1 MLNSGGDDNSQKI
14 FDKLVGSGKAI
25 VSSRCYVNSPLAGD
39 IDLSQ
44 LRGKGVSELWFQKG
58 DINQL
63 YNFPDSLKRLVIREN
78 KLASIPVNELTNLA
92 ILDAESNQ
100 ISHIDL
106 SMMPNLT
113 FANLSKNN
121 LRRVDN
127 LPPKMAEIVV
137 DYNPNLNTIDL
148 EGADSCNKV
157 SCRGKPQITIIGANK
172 RCNIRTDDGA
182 HIRRG
187 GAKKRN
193 QTNQSDDVLY
203 PDPIEAFDKYYK
215 LKSDYE
221 ASRKQGISKIM
232 LMRKPIKERLK
243 LARQHVPKCINC
255 KRKGG
260 TIFQRRRD
268 AVLIA
273 LCGVSTIPCDLNIE
287 IRLGDNAD
295 QADTIRYFEEN
306 AQKIKDDIIK
316 LKLDTLFNYVNVEA
330 SVEMFTNLSNSLN
343 DPSITKHLSEYK
355 QFYESQYYNP
365 ETNKIIKD
373 TMTGV
378 YAKLADIRRILD
390 EYRKNGANPSM
401 MSDIGQLQLEIDTD
415 IKMIRRLKY
424 PVIEMV
430 QDPNSNEQKLIQ
442 KTYEI
447 HNFIEPEVIRFNTG
461 TFVEKSKATNL
472 DIDDNDY
479 GYVPNSPEYNPP
491 VSESA
496 DYDYVPNSPELAPYI
511 MYDYGIEWNNQDYKK
526 AWNKLPKYHQ
536 TELMNDPDW
545 MKETLESMVANES
558 IDVNEII
565 QQIGD
570 NRRKPMRRKQ
580 DVPNNDFILPSNM
593 AIPPLIT
600 ETGELD
606 FGNESINKLVSQL
619 AEEQK
624 RVLIDQIESEP
635 IPDDGSVPRKY
646 GVRPRTGKMTT
657 DEKSEFINM
666 VQQMLKPRVRYY
678 GSNPQ

>member
-1 MLNSGGDDNSQKI
+1 MLNSGDHDNSQKI
-14 FDKLVGSGKAI
+14 FDKLVSGGKAI
-25 VSSRCYVNSPLAGD
+25 VSGRCYINSPLAGD

-78 KLASIPVNELTNLA
+78 KLASIPANELTNLA

-100 ISHIDL
+100 ISDVDL

-121 LRRVDN
+121 LRNVAN
-127 LPPKMAEIVV
+127 LPPKMVEIVV

-157 SCRGKPQITIIGANK
+157 SCRGKPQITITGANK
-172 RCNIRTDDGA
+172 RCNIRTDNGA

-193 QTNQSDDVLY
+193 PTTESDEVLY

-221 ASRKQGISKIM
+221 ASKKQGIDKIM
-232 LMRKPIKERLK
+232 LMRKPLKERLK
-243 LARQHVPKCINC
+243 LARQHVPKCVNC

-273 LCGVSTIPCDLNIE
+273 LCGVSTIPCGLNIE
-287 IRLGDNAD
+287 IQLGDNAD
-295 QADTIRYFEEN
+295 QADTIKYFEEN

-316 LKLDTLFNYVNVEA
+316 LKLDTLFGYVNEEE
-330 SVEMFTNLSNSLN
+330 SVEMFTKLANSLN

-373 TMTGV
+373 TMSGI

-390 EYRKNGANPSM
+390 EYRKNGANRSM
-401 MSDIGQLQLEIDTD
+401 LSDIGQLQLEIDTD
-415 IKMIRRLKY
+415 TKMIRRLKY

-430 QDPNSNEQKLIQ
+430 QDSDSNSRKLVQ

-447 HNFIEPEVIRFNTG
+447 RNFIEPEVVRFNMG
-461 TFVEKSKATNL
+461 KLVEQPQASNL
-472 DIDDNDY
+472 DVDDFD
-479 GYVPNSPEYNPP
+479 YVPNSPEYNPP
-491 VSESA
+491 VSETTEI
-496 DYDYVPNSPELAPYI
+496 DYVPNSPELAPYI
-511 MYDYGIEWNNQDYKK
+511 IYDYGIEWNNQDYKN

-536 TELMNDPDW
+536 KELMNDPEW
-545 MKETLESMVANES
+545 MKETLESMVANEA

-565 QQIGD
+565 EQIGN
-570 NRRKPMRRKQ
+570 NRRKPMRRKP
-580 DVPNNDFILPSNM
+580 DVLSNDLVLPSNLV
-593 AIPPLIT
+593 IPPLIL

-619 AEEQK
+619 SEEQK
-624 RVLIDQIESEP
+624 RVLIDKIQFEP

-646 GVRPRTGKMTT
+646 GVQPRTGNMTT
-657 DEKSEFINM
+657 VEKSEFTNM
-666 VQQMLKPRVRYY
+666 VQQMLKPRLRYY
-678 GSNPQ
+678 GSNP

>member
-1 MLNSGGDDNSQKI
+1 MLNSGGDNNSQKI
-14 FDKLVGSGKAI
+14 FDKLVGGGKAI
-25 VSSRCYVNSPLAGD
+25 VSGRCYINSPLAGD
-39 IDLSQ
+39 IDLSK

-78 KLASIPVNELTNLA
+78 KLASIPANELTNLA

-100 ISHIDL
+100 ISDIDL
-106 SMMPNLT
+106 SMMPILT

-121 LRRVDN
+121 LHNVAN
-127 LPPKMAEIVV
+127 LPPKMVEIVV

-193 QTNQSDDVLY
+193 PTTESDEVLY

-221 ASRKQGISKIM
+221 ASKKQGIDKIM
-232 LMRKPIKERLK
+232 LMRKPLKERLK

-273 LCGVSTIPCDLNIE
+273 LCGVSTIPCGLNIE
-287 IRLGDNAD
+287 IQLGDNAD
-295 QADTIRYFEEN
+295 QADTIKYFEEN

-316 LKLDTLFNYVNVEA
+316 LKLDTLFGYVNEEE
-330 SVEMFTNLSNSLN
+330 SVEMFTKLANSLN

-373 TMTGV
+373 TMAGI
-378 YAKLADIRRILD
+378 YNKLADIRRILD
-390 EYRKNGANPSM
+390 EYRKNGANRSM
-401 MSDIGQLQLEIDTD
+401 LSDIGQLQLEIDTD
-415 IKMIRRLKY
+415 TKMIRRLKY

-430 QDPNSNEQKLIQ
+430 QDSDSNSRKLVQ

-447 HNFIEPEVIRFNTG
+447 RNFIEPDVVRFNMG
-461 TFVEKSKATNL
+461 KFVDQLQASNPEV
-472 DIDDNDY
+472 DDFD
-479 GYVPNSPEYNPP
+479 YVPNSPEYNPP
-491 VSESA
+491 VSETPGF
-496 DYDYVPNSPELAPYI
+496 DYVPNSPELAPYI
-511 MYDYGIEWNNQDYKK
+511 IYDYGIEWNNQDYKN

-536 TELMNDPDW
+536 KELMNDPEW
-545 MKETLESMVANES
+545 MKETLESMVANEA

-565 QQIGD
+565 EQIGN
-570 NRRKPMRRKQ
+570 NRRKPMRQKMA
-580 DVPNNDFILPSNM
+580 VPANDLVLPSNL
-593 AIPPLIT
+593 AIPPLIL

-606 FGNESINKLVSQL
+606 FGNESVNKLVSQL
-619 AEEQK
+619 SEVQK
-624 RVLIDQIESEP
+624 RVLIDKIQFEP

-646 GVRPRTGKMTT
+646 GVQPRTGNMTT
-657 DEKSEFINM
+657 VEKSEFTSM
-666 VQQMLKPRVRYY
+666 VQQMLKPRLRYY
-678 GSNPQ
+678 GSNP

>member
-1 MLNSGGDDNSQKI
+1 MLNSGGDGDSQKI
-14 FDKLVGSGKAI
+14 FDKLVGGGKAI
-25 VSSRCYVNSPLAGD
+25 VSGRCYVNTPLAGD

-44 LRGKGVSELWFQKG
+44 LRGKGISELWFQKG

-63 YNFPDSLKRLVIREN
+63 YNFPDSLKRLVVREN
-78 KLASIPVNELTNLA
+78 KLSSIPVNELTNLA
-92 ILDAESNQ
+92 ILDAEANQ
-100 ISHIDL
+100 ISDVDL

-113 FANLSKNN
+113 FANLSKNK
-121 LRRVDN
+121 LRSVAN
-127 LPPKMAEIVV
+127 LPPKMVEIVV

-148 EGADSCNKV
+148 EGAESCNKV

-182 HIRRG
+182 YIRRG

-193 QTNQSDDVLY
+193 PTSESTNILY

-243 LARQHVPKCINC
+243 LARQFVPKCINC

-260 TIFQRRRD
+260 TVFERRRD

-295 QADTIRYFEEN
+295 QADTIKYFEET
-306 AQKIKDDIIK
+306 AQKIKDDIMK
-316 LKLDTLFNYVNVEA
+316 LKLDTLFNYVSEDY
-330 SVEMFTNLSNSLN
+330 SVEMFTKLSNSLN
-343 DPSITKHLSEYK
+343 DPSITKYLSEYK
-355 QFYESQYYNP
+355 QFYDSQYYNP

-373 TMTGV
+373 TMSGI
-378 YAKLADIRRILD
+378 YNKLADIRRILD
-390 EYRKNGANPSM
+390 EYRKNGANRSM
-401 MSDIGQLQLEIDTD
+401 LADIGQLQLEIDTD
-415 IKMIRRLKY
+415 TKMIRRLKY
-424 PVIEMV
+424 PVIEMI
-430 QDPNSNEQKLIQ
+430 QDSHSNSRKLIQ

-447 HNFIEPEVIRFNTG
+447 HNFIEPEVVRFQYGSIVQQPLASNPDDD
-461 TFVEKSKATNL
+461 V
-472 DIDDNDY
+472 ID
-479 GYVPNSPEYNPP
+479 YVPNSPEYNPP
-491 VSESA
+491 VSETN

-511 MYDYGIEWNNQDYKK
+511 IYDYGIEWNNQDYKN

-536 TELMNDPDW
+536 NELLNDPDW
-545 MKETLESMVANES
+545 LKETLESMVKNQA

-565 QQIGD
+565 QQIGN
-570 NRRKPMRRKQ
+570 NRRKPMRQKMAAP
-580 DVPNNDFILPSNM
+580 VNDLILPSNL
-593 AIPPLIT
+593 AIPPLIS

-619 AEEQK
+619 SGEQK
-624 RVLIDQIESEP
+624 HVLVDKIQFVP

-646 GVRPRTGKMTT
+646 GVQPRTGNMTAE
-657 DEKSEFINM
+657 EKSEFTSM
-666 VQQMLKPRVRYY
+666 LEQMLKPRLRYY
-678 GSNPQ
+678 GSNP

>member
-148 EGADSCNKV
+148 DGADSCNKV

-187 GAKKRN
+187 GSKKRN
-193 QTNQSDDVLY
+193 LTSESDEVLY

-215 LKSDYE
+215 LKSEYE
-221 ASRKQGISKIM
+221 ASKKQGIDKIM
-232 LMRKPIKERLK
+232 LMRKPLKERLK

-273 LCGVSTIPCDLNIE
+273 LCGVSTIPCGLNIE
-287 IRLGDNAD
+287 IQLGDNAD
-295 QADTIRYFEEN
+295 QADTIKYFEEN

-316 LKLDTLFNYVNVEA
+316 LKLDTLFGYVNEEE
-330 SVEMFTNLSNSLN
+330 SVEMFTKLANSLN

-373 TMTGV
+373 TMAGIYT
-378 YAKLADIRRILD
+378 KLANIRRILD
-390 EYRKNGANPSM
+390 EYRKNGANRSM
-401 MSDIGQLQLEIDTD
+401 LSDIGQLQLEIDTD
-415 IKMIRRLKY
+415 TKMIRRLKY

-430 QDPNSNEQKLIQ
+430 QAPNSNERKLIQ

-447 HNFIEPEVIRFNTG
+447 HNFIEPEVVRFNTG
-461 TFVEKSKATNL
+461 AFVEQQASNL
-472 DIDDNDY
+472 DYDDFD
-479 GYVPNSPEYNPP
+479 YVPNSPEYNPP
-491 VSESA
+491 VLETT
-496 DYDYVPNSPELAPYI
+496 DFDYVPNSPELAPYI
-511 MYDYGIEWNNQDYKK
+511 IYDYGIEWNNQDYKN

-536 TELMNDPDW
+536 KELMNDPEW
-545 MKETLESMVANES
+545 MKETLESMVANEA

-570 NRRKPMRRKQ
+570 NRRKPMRQKMA
-580 DVPNNDFILPSNM
+580 VPANDLVLPSNL
-593 AIPPLIT
+593 AIPPLIL

-619 AEEQK
+619 SEEQK
-624 RVLIDQIESEP
+624 HVLVDKIQFEP

-646 GVRPRTGKMTT
+646 GVQPRTGNMTT
-657 DEKSEFINM
+657 VEKSEFTSM
-666 VQQMLKPRVRYY
+666 VQQMLKPRLRYY
-678 GSNPQ
+678 GSNL